1 MGFIG
6 FFGTVVANMIVLS
19 HIQVRPLFKARD
31 DGNHEAMVSLDLGCT
46 QTAVS
51 LSPTHL
57 HLPNQTLT
65 WEALEPILKAEN
77 NCFMVQDGEIEKI
90 IGFSELTQRVHTLC
104 PTDHAPTM
112 LVSGLTMHRIKGTN
126 PTRDTKEK
134 LKSITPITGHV
145 LDTCTGLGYT
155 AIGAAQGG
163 ATAVVTCELDPATI
177 EICRQNPWSQA
188 LFNTPNLTQRMG
200 DSADLIETF
209 ADEQFDRVI
218 HDPPF
223 ISFAGHL
230 YAQDFYEQVH
240 RVLKRKGKLFHYIG
254 NPDSRSGSQT
264 TRGVIDRLQKA
275 GFKRV
280 IRQPRAFGVLA
291 IK

>member
-1 MGFIG
+1 MGRMVI
-6 FFGTVVANMIVLS
+6 LS
-19 HIQVRPLFKARD
+19 HMQLRPLVQARD
-31 DGNHEAMVSLDLGCT
+31 EGQTEVMASLDLGRT
-46 QTAVS
+46 QTAVT

-65 WEALEPILKAEN
+65 WETLEPILKAEN
-77 NCFMVQDGEIEKI
+77 NCFTVQDGFIEKI
-90 IGFSELTQRVHTLC
+90 IGFSELTNRVHTLC

-126 PTRDTKEK
+126 PTRDTQEK
-134 LKSITPITGHV
+134 LKTIKPITGHV

-163 ATAVVTCELDPATI
+163 ATTVITCELDPATI
-177 EICRQNPWSQA
+177 DICRQNPWSQA
-188 LFNTPNLTQRMG
+188 LFDTPNLSQRMG
-200 DSADLIETF
+200 DSTDLIETF

-230 YAQDFYEQVH
+230 YAQEFYEQVH
-240 RVLKRKGKLFHYIG
+240 RVLKRKGKFFHYIG

-280 IRQPRAFGVLA
+280 IRKPRAFGVLA
-291 IK
+291 LK